1 MGGFAMTIKR
11 EREREGR
18 RIVKKGNSGV
28 LFFYD
33 SFSFLLSFCWKSMSL
48 AFLGGMCSLR
58 QERCLEWIKYTP
70 KKEAS
75 AMLGLLSFFFFFCW
89 FGMGLEGKTWC
100 CIVMIQSLVSLRL
113 TCIGPRGERKE

>member
-33 SFSFLLSFCWKSMSL
+33 SFSFFLFVLFVGNQCLLP
-48 AFLGGMCSLR
+48 FLVECALCDR
-58 QERCLEWIKYTP
+58 N
-70 KKEAS
+70 
-75 AMLGLLSFFFFFCW
+75 
-89 FGMGLEGKTWC
+89 
-100 CIVMIQSLVSLRL
+100 VVSN
-113 TCIGPRGERKE
+113 G